1 MSACKFFPRRVL
13 FTVFLILDS
22 CFLLLSG
29 PAFANSIYN
38 RSPWPPAYQGL
49 DVEKENTDFQ
59 DAAHPC
65 SRSHGRS
72 FQVTH
77 PEGFNLFGL
86 SVYVYVPNSQDGK
99 FNSNLFRLSFLD
111 TNNHQLSTN
120 ISPTYSGVLWMDGGG
135 RTTEVYFPLGIS
147 INGGVTYTA
156 VLECLTDEPDTFRVP
171 ESSRVPDGLITG
183 YYDSTTK
190 TTSPYYMEGR
200 KVLFTTFSPRN
211 SPHFP
216 PVPPPTNNEQSTNNP
231 LPKFHPVILVHGLGG
246 DPANFESDSENRNY
260 VKLLTD
266 LGYPRDYIHLYSY
279 GFKYDPLKRVNY
291 YNYQGDV
298 KETAQGMEVVV
309 NSLSEL
315 NKSQGGNG
323 QVDIVAHS
331 LGNLVTRQY
340 LLTHKDNHRVRRYI
354 AVGAPF
360 KGSWIAGID
369 AGARSVPVLGDVAE
383 KYLAKY
389 IFEGI
394 NKIRGNKPLDR
405 TSVVYSQLAPG
416 SDYLN
421 ALNSVQISGI
431 ELYTVYGD
439 VNATV
444 RQKIFDV
451 TLEKKFDA
459 GDGII
464 LSQSANYTGWT
475 SNHKRSYSVGG
486 NAVLDLKY
494 ERKGSALAAEFSVAS
509 LTDIRSLHSDLL
521 TKSEPKKEIKCFLV
535 EENTDGC

>member
-360 KGSWIAGID
+360 KGAWPMGVDAGISSLPLV
-369 AGARSVPVLGDVAE
+369 GKPIE
-383 KYLAKY
+383 KAIADLFVKKLN
-389 IFEGI
+389 ED
-394 NKIRGNKPLDR
+394 RPSSRPLDKSSMAYAQV
-405 TSVVYSQLAPG
+405 TPG
-416 SDYLN
+416 SGYLN
-421 ALNSVQISGI
+421 ELNKTSITGVQ
-431 ELYTVYGD
+431 LYEIYGD
-439 VNATV
+439 LRVTLN
-444 RQKIFDV
+444 QKIFRKNFQRKIDV
-451 TLEKKFDA
+451 GDGLILAESATYSNWSDNSKKFA
-459 GDGII
+459 YNDG
-464 LSQSANYTGWT
+464 
-475 SNHKRSYSVGG
+475 
-486 NAVLDLKY
+486 AVLDLKF
-494 ERKGSALAAEFSVAS
+494 KKADGVLAADLVVTDMKSVR
-509 LTDIRSLHSDLL
+509 TLHGDLL
-521 TKSEPKKEIKCFLV
+521 TRKDSQDKIMCLISKE
-535 EENTDGC
+535 NADGG